1 MHLYPYFPGLPPPIC
16 DGFVDKQSMYYQ
28 WLHRLMDKQIQ
39 AKLINIRQDKTNGK
53 MGNLY
58 EIMFGMIF

>member
-1 MHLYPYFPGLPPPIC
+1 
-16 DGFVDKQSMYYQ
+16 
-28 WLHRLMDKQIQ
+28 MDKQIQ
-39 AKLINIRQDKTNGK
+39 AKLINNRQDKTNGK